1 MTTPTSQQ
9 YFKILFPHLDF
20 DWKLIYLLPRIL
32 TKNTSLRAFQYNVLN
47 NVLYLNHKLF
57 QFRVRTISL
66 CSYCNQHDET
76 VQHIFSTCNQVILLW
91 TEIKLYFLN
100 DIKLIALCPQ
110 ISILG
115 FTNADDRC
123 FITQNLILL
132 FFNFY
137 VYKSRARILNN
148 ILFLNKKLFV
158 FQMKNTPLSYFCN
171 KEEETPLHIFSECTS
186 VIYLWQQLATFFKN
200 NLILPALTPQNTF
213 LGLWSDKANHD
224 ESIIN
229 HVLLHVYN
237 SREKHRVNK
246 MDLLIDIKEIKKTEY
261 CLSSNSEKKERY
273 MKTNGA

>member
-1 MTTPTSQQ
+1 M
-9 YFKILFPHLDF
+9 
-20 DWKLIYLLPRIL
+20 
-32 TKNTSLRAFQYNVLN
+32 
-47 NVLYLNHKLF
+47 
-57 QFRVRTISL
+57 
-66 CSYCNQHDET
+66 
-76 VQHIFSTCNQVILLW
+76 
-91 TEIKLYFLN
+91 
-100 DIKLIALCPQ
+100 
-110 ISILG
+110 G

-132 FFNFY
+132 FFIFY
-137 VYKSRARILNN
+137 VYKSRARIPNN

-171 KEEETPLHIFSECTS
+171 KEEETSLHIFSECTS

-261 CLSSNSEKKERY
+261 CLSSNSEKKKDISKR
-273 MKTNGA
+273 MAPNS